1 VVATAKRNEIP
12 MQDSKERFSDRV
24 QDYIKYRPTYPVE
37 ALRFAREQCQIDDK
51 WVIADVGSGTGISTE
66 ALLSVFNN
74 PVYAVEPNEKM
85 RAEAERKLQD
95 NPRFYSINGS
105 SECTNL
111 QNACVNLIAAFQ
123 AFHWFDKERTK
134 IEFQRILKHPK
145 WVLLVWNDRK
155 IAGTPFLDGYDKILR
170 NLPDYLSSS
179 HKSTGEKEIKD
190 FIRNDNLVIGEF
202 SNAQLFDFEGLK
214 GRFFSSSYTPKSGTE
229 EYERQIGNLEKLF
242 ENTNVNGKVEFLYT
256 TQVYMG
262 MMR

>member
-1 VVATAKRNEIP
+1 

-24 QDYIKYRPTYPVE
+24 QDYKKYRPNYPLE

-51 WVIADVGSGTGISTE
+51 WAIADVGSGTGISTE
-66 ALLSVFNN
+66 ALLSVFDC
-74 PVYAVEPNEKM
+74 PVYAVEPNENM
-85 RAEAERKLQD
+85 RSEAERKLED
-95 NPRFYSINGS
+95 NLRFHSINGS

-123 AFHWFDKERTK
+123 AFHWFDKEKTR

-155 IAGTPFLDGYDKILR
+155 IEGTPFLDGYDKILR
-170 NLPDYLSSS
+170 NVPDYLSSS
-179 HKSTGEKEIKD
+179 HKSTDEKTIRD
-190 FIRNDNLVIGEF
+190 FIGNEKLVVGEF
-202 SNAQLFDFEGLK
+202 SNAQRFDFDGLK
-214 GRFFSSSYTPKSGTE
+214 GRFFSSSYTPRFGTE
-229 EYERQIGNLEKLF
+229 EYEKQIRNLEELF